1 MDRLKDEGKGNAL
14 ETQNQAP
21 AQDNEQMKAENSK
34 KMVEKRAENE
44 EKDKKEEGLLLAI
57 DGAKIKFN
65 AHSGTFKVLN
75 DVPTTQDK
83 LTGTVVEK
91 QVLNFIFEDG
101 FVLNT
106 LTEWQNVGSVKVQ
119 DNEVLLKKSFMPGV
133 GAIPGTPPESGNV
146 EFSNSGQVNIPES
159 IEPIGAPIPDN
170 IILEQTFVA
179 CIDFYRSQLNAN
191 GKFGKEDTQYNGEFG
206 FDRFDKKSYA
216 EGLASKYEKLSGI
229 TPKEKTYGDKKE
241 YLCSY
246 LSIWAPNTDHN
257 KDNKKSKVFLYIKAN
272 EASVKSKTN
281 EGEIELTSSDD
292 NIRISPG
299 VIKLS
304 VKGTPQK
311 ISIECTGALD
321 KDVMVIAKAKGQPQE
336 LGKLIVKRNTIYK
349 TIIQPVKVTFGTV
362 ASTESKDI
370 PHVDLIKNIVQLFNE
385 NSFNQ
390 AYIFGELAATTK
402 QVTFL
407 ESEFKSSFNDI
418 DGKRYLEYSAT
429 SKQKALKYDEL
440 IGRRY
445 EANNSGKADQQ
456 RREELLNKN
465 IENLLKDIDNKY
477 GYKSGDLKKA
487 KKMHEDHKVTN
498 IWNDPKIKV
507 LYEDFVKEKAEYN
520 RLYPN
525 SFKLDQNGK
534 IYFFYTEDIH
544 GAGSPEKEIQAFS
557 LINSGTAQIFNSAL
571 TDKDAASLII
581 HELGHAFG
589 LRHPFEAQVMGKYQV
604 KEDGQKYKQD
614 YESEI
619 ESLTI
624 EINSVIKPNI
634 GNLEK
639 LEAISKKDNI
649 PISDLQGLTLLNE
662 KYTSLEG
669 MVTSKYSFTNF
680 ETNFI
685 DFITNDVISLEGKEL
700 SQISSNELTL
710 SREKENLK
718 IKEEEL
724 ERLKKERKKANSYE
738 ELSNSRSNSET
749 LENYLDYRQKTDGT
763 FNSNFQYKSF
773 YQWQWQDMIN
783 LGKTKKYLI
792 EIK

>member
-1 MDRLKDEGKGNAL
+1 MDRLKNEGEGAAP
-14 ETQNQAP
+14 ETQDQNP
-21 AQDNEQMKAENSK
+21 TQDNNQVKAANK
-34 KMVEKRAENE
+34 KKQDDRRKENE
-44 EKDKKEEGLLLAI
+44 NKDKTEEGLLLAI

-65 AHSGTFKVLN
+65 AHQGTFKVLN

-91 QVLNFIFEDG
+91 QIPNFIFDDG

-106 LTEWQNVGSVKVQ
+106 LTEWQKFGNVKVQ
-119 DNEVLLKKSFMPGV
+119 DNEVLLKNSFLPGV
-133 GAIPGTPPESGNV
+133 GAIPGQSPESGKV

-159 IEPIGAPIPDN
+159 IVSIGAPIPDN
-170 IILEQTFVA
+170 TILEQNFIA
-179 CIDFYRSQLNAN
+179 CIDFYRSQLSAD
-191 GKFGKEDTQYNGEFG
+191 GKFGKDDTQYNGEFG
-206 FDRFDKKSYA
+206 FDRFDKKVCA
-216 EGLASKYEKLSGI
+216 EGLASKYEKLPDI

-241 YLCSY
+241 YLCPY
-246 LSIWAPNTDHN
+246 LSIWAPNADNN

-272 EASVKSKTN
+272 EASVKSKIN
-281 EGEIELTSSDD
+281 EAEIELTSSDD
-292 NIRISPG
+292 NIKISPD

-336 LGKLIVKRNTIYK
+336 LGKLIIKRNTIYK

-370 PHVDLIKNIVQLFNE
+370 PDVDLIKNIVKLFNE

-390 AYIFGELAATTK
+390 AYIFGELAAATK
-402 QVTFL
+402 EVTFL

-429 SKQKALKYDEL
+429 SKQKAFKYDEL

-445 EANNSGKADQQ
+445 EANNSGKSDQQ
-456 RREELLNKN
+456 RREELLNKK
-465 IENLLKDIDNKY
+465 IENLLKDIDNMY

-498 IWNDPKIKV
+498 IWNDPKIKL
-507 LYEDFVKEKAEYN
+507 LYEDFVKEKTEYN

-614 YESEI
+614 YENEI
-619 ESLTI
+619 ESLAI
-624 EINSVIKPNI
+624 EINSVIKTNI

-639 LEAISKKDNI
+639 LEAMSKKENI

-680 ETNFI
+680 ETDFVNFV
-685 DFITNDVISLEGKEL
+685 TNDVISLEGKEL
-700 SQISSNELTL
+700 SKISSNELTL

-724 ERLKKERKKANSYE
+724 ERLKKEHKKANSYE

-773 YQWQWQDMIN
+773 YQWQWKDMIN
-783 LGKTKKYLI
+783 LGKAKKYLI